1 MKLWV
6 LGWLLLLVTLAAL
19 ALDSSGR
26 LAPPGELRADEP
38 STKSKTA
45 AEDEEEPPLDSTPA
59 KPAAKPAP
67 EKSSPAA
74 DANDA
79 AVDSSEA
86 AADDPPGGPVCDVV
100 YVLDPEGGERSF
112 RAALYS
118 DLLKFPPPKTQNFEF
133 HVYRRGGQG
142 PSESIAGAQLRGID
156 YYEVRLL
163 GMAADRLGVA
173 EGALIEPGAAVDL
186 ERSTDEQIAGA
197 EQLLA
202 TALSQHDSAVEQKRR
217 RGPAWRAAIRQP
229 LADALMN
236 LQLGRVDRLAKTGR
250 ADDAR
255 ALCDRIFAGLR
266 DREGPRAAA
275 LRQRYE
281 TALLAPAAEAID
293 QGDLPSARKL
303 LDAFR
308 TRYPREASEAS
319 DRIGQRLKQEAHDL
333 LQQAAAAAD
342 ANRLKALE
350 LVELAS
356 LAAPELPEAEALRRR
371 LGLGYSVLECGY
383 AELPQSFSPLG
394 ARSPVERHAAALIFE
409 SLVRWIDDSESGP
422 HYAAQLAAAG
432 PATVARGRRFRLP
445 SQPPARW
452 SDYSEAQ
459 PYVCTAADVS
469 WTVKLLEN
477 KSCPGYSAARAR
489 LFAGAEADPNDAFSA
504 AIRLERDLWQPLS
517 LMQFPILPQHC
528 FPAGGTKAEWQ
539 AFAAAP
545 VGAGPYRLGERT
557 DDLVQFVAQPH
568 YRAAGLPKIREINF
582 RRLDSDALVDA
593 IANSEI
599 HLACGL
605 TAGQVNQLAEK
616 NKHVRTLRPRSVWFL
631 APNYRRRALANR
643 ELRLALAHVID
654 RKAILDQVFRPA
666 GHADDHAELNGPF
679 PRHSWAYN
687 PDAPVFD
694 AEQARAFAASAQAE
708 LKQIPPL
715 KLVYP
720 SYDAQA
726 EAACRQIQSQAA
738 ALKITIEPEAA
749 KPGDFENRVVHLH
762 DFDLAYW
769 RHDYADEAYELWPL
783 FDSDRAA
790 RDSGGANFM
799 GVSPDATLASF
810 FRELALHKRFSEVQ
824 SLMHKI
830 HDHVARTAVVIPLW
844 QLDVYVAVD
853 DSLGAIALDP
863 DSLFEG
869 VEHWELGS
877 R

>member
-1 MKLWV
+1 MKLRV
-6 LGWLLLLVTLAAL
+6 LGWLLLLVALAAL
-19 ALDSSGR
+19 ALDLSGR

-74 DANDA
+74 DAKDA

-186 ERSTDEQIAGA
+186 ERLTDEQIAGA

-236 LQLGRVDRLAKTGR
+236 LQLCRIDRLAKTGR

-342 ANRLKALE
+342 ANRLKSLE

-356 LAAPELPEAEALRRR
+356 LAAPELPETEALRRR

-409 SLVRWIDDSESGP
+409 SLVRW
-422 HYAAQLAAAG
+422 
-432 PATVARGRRFRLP
+432 
-445 SQPPARW
+445 
-452 SDYSEAQ
+452 
-459 PYVCTAADVS
+459 
-469 WTVKLLEN
+469 
-477 KSCPGYSAARAR
+477 
-489 LFAGAEADPNDAFSA
+489 
-504 AIRLERDLWQPLS
+504 
-517 LMQFPILPQHC
+517 
-528 FPAGGTKAEWQ
+528 
-539 AFAAAP
+539 
-545 VGAGPYRLGERT
+545 
-557 DDLVQFVAQPH
+557 
-568 YRAAGLPKIREINF
+568 
-582 RRLDSDALVDA
+582 
-593 IANSEI
+593 
-599 HLACGL
+599 
-605 TAGQVNQLAEK
+605 
-616 NKHVRTLRPRSVWFL
+616 
-631 APNYRRRALANR
+631 
-643 ELRLALAHVID
+643 
-654 RKAILDQVFRPA
+654 
-666 GHADDHAELNGPF
+666 
-679 PRHSWAYN
+679 
-687 PDAPVFD
+687 
-694 AEQARAFAASAQAE
+694 
-708 LKQIPPL
+708 
-715 KLVYP
+715 
-720 SYDAQA
+720 
-726 EAACRQIQSQAA
+726 
-738 ALKITIEPEAA
+738 
-749 KPGDFENRVVHLH
+749 
-762 DFDLAYW
+762 
-769 RHDYADEAYELWPL
+769 
-783 FDSDRAA
+783 
-790 RDSGGANFM
+790 
-799 GVSPDATLASF
+799 
-810 FRELALHKRFSEVQ
+810 
-824 SLMHKI
+824 
-830 HDHVARTAVVIPLW
+830 
-844 QLDVYVAVD
+844 
-853 DSLGAIALDP
+853 
-863 DSLFEG
+863 
-869 VEHWELGS
+869 
-877 R
+877 